1 LADLRLGDD
10 LWDGSSH
17 ELEIRMKELRFV
29 AVIVFVL
36 SSAIAFL
43 LAVFS
48 VIDSMAPQTTSW
60 F

>member
-1 LADLRLGDD
+1 
-10 LWDGSSH
+10 
-17 ELEIRMKELRFV
+17 MKELRFF

-43 LAVFS
+43 LALFS
-48 VIDSMAPQTTSW
+48 VIDSMAPQGTSW